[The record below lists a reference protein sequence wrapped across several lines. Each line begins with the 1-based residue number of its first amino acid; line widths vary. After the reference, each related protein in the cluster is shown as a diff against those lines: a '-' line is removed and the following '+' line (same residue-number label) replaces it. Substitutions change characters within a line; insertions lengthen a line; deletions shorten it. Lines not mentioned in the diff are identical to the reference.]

1 MAQADSAHTTNAPA
15 PSRPAISVSQAN
27 PSIDRINFQSAGAKS
42 KARQLRDLFE
52 AGMDFET
59 ALGCLG
65 LTEQAERFRGSWA
78 AWEAAFD

>member
-1 MAQADSAHTTNAPA
+1 MTH
-15 PSRPAISVSQAN
+15 
-27 PSIDRINFQSAGAKS
+27 RIGFKSAGAKS

-65 LTEQAERFRGSWA
+65 LSEKAEEFRDRWA
-78 AWEAAFD
+78 AWEVAFG

>member
-1 MAQADSAHTTNAPA
+1 MA
-15 PSRPAISVSQAN
+15 
-27 PSIDRINFQSAGAKS
+27 DRLNFKSAGAKS

-65 LTEQAERFRGSWA
+65 LTERADDFRSSWER
-78 AWEAAFD
+78 WEANFG